1 MDPLDTIFVKNV
13 KDGGPAHL
21 AGLNPGDR
29 IISVNGE
36 PVTGKS
42 YGQVINLIQ
51 HSNSDLSLLVVPKDE
66 DILQLVICLTFNLI
80 APIKRGYPINIFPV
94 SGQKQ
99 MLWVLIRS
107 TLLRHSNEYPQH
119 MFLGE
124 IRKHFILFG

>member
-66 DILQLVICLTFNLI
+66 DILQLVIFC
-80 APIKRGYPINIFPV
+80 
-94 SGQKQ
+94 S
-99 MLWVLIRS
+99 
-107 TLLRHSNEYPQH
+107 
-119 MFLGE
+119 MFGPAHE
-124 IRKHFILFG
+124 IWIL

>member
-1 MDPLDTIFVKNV
+1 MFSELYFERLQHGNLEPLDTIFVKNV
-13 KDGGPAHL
+13 KEGGPAQQ

-66 DILQLVICLTFNLI
+66 DILQLVKNLL
-80 APIKRGYPINIFPV
+80 NI
-94 SGQKQ
+94 
-99 MLWVLIRS
+99 
-107 TLLRHSNEYPQH
+107 
-119 MFLGE
+119 
-124 IRKHFILFG
+124 